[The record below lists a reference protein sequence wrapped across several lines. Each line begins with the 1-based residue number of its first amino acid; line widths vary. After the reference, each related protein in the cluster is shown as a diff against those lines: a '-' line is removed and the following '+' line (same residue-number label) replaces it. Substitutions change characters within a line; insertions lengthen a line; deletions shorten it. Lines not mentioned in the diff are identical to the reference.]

1 MGSRPVAGGQHPVQK
16 LKIRHPD
23 AALPIP
29 GHEFCPGG
37 PGQNLICPVPG
48 IPGQIQIGLANG
60 NPGQATRD
68 EVVQIQI
75 GPANGSRDKR
85 PGTALVPRS
94 APRIW
99 PASPSP

>member
-1 MGSRPVAGGQHPVQK
+1 MPIIPAAG
-16 LKIRHPD
+16 LKKCELPTL
-23 AALPIP
+23 AFALPIP

-37 PGQNLICPVPG
+37 PGQNLIFPVPG

-85 PGTALVPRS
+85 PGTAFVPRS